1 MPLQRKMTAVYR
13 LSLTDAAK
21 AGSDLASAAAGRSIG
36 VQANTI
42 LTLRSIAGGGFE
54 LRVNQV
60 VNIGILLG
68 SVNVSTVQFSSTGKV
83 TNVDAKWLGM
93 SVSDK
98 ATKQLSKALED
109 LFGNTS
115 SILANRLDQSIISNA
130 ANAILDVARNNTT
143 GFCADITVTTKK

>member
-1 MPLQRKMTAVYR
+1 LFVCFCVSIKFDA
-13 LSLTDAAK
+13 DAAK

-42 LTLRSIAGGGFE
+42 LTLRSLTGGGFE
-54 LRVNQV
+54 LRVDQAV
-60 VNIGILLG
+60 SIGILLG
-68 SVNVSTVQFSSTGKV
+68 SVNVTAIQFSSTGKV
-83 TNVDAKWLGM
+83 TSVRAEWLGM

-98 ATKQLSKALED
+98 ASKQLNKALED

-115 SILANRLDQSIISNA
+115 SSLANRLDQSIISNA